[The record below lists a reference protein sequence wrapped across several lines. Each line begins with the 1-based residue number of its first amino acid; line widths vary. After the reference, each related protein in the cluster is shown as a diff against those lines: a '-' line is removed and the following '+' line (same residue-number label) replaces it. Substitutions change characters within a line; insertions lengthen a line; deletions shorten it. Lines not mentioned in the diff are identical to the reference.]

1 MDLILTTPEQLRL
14 IVSDCLTEIYDKHHK
29 FQEES
34 PKSENHRYEYSTK
47 GASMRL
53 GISEVTFQ
61 KWKNARL
68 FKYTQIG
75 RKCIYD
81 IPSILEDLSRNKK

>member
-1 MDLILTTPEQLRL
+1 LK
-14 IVSDCLTEIYDKHHK
+14 EINAKHQK
-29 FQEES
+29 FSEES
-34 PKSENHRYEYSTK
+34 PKSENPRYEYSTK
-47 GASMRL
+47 CAAKRL

-81 IPSILEDLSRNKK
+81 IPLILDDLSRNKK